1 MTAFSANL
9 NKIAL
14 LRNTRDNGIPD
25 LRHFARMCISAGA
38 AGITVHP
45 RPDER
50 HTRPSDVRELRQ
62 LTREAG
68 VEFNIEGYP
77 TNDFLRL
84 VHDVRPEQCTLVPD
98 APDQKTSDH
107 GWDVVAHGSLLQQ
120 VIAPLRAARIRVSL
134 FMDPA
139 PELLRLVPATGA
151 HRIELY
157 TEPYARAFPT
167 IARDVSLAE
176 YAATASAAQ
185 QVGLQVNA
193 GHDLNLDNLG
203 PFLEAVP
210 SVEEVSIGHA
220 LIADALELGM
230 TEAVRR
236 YVAICQRTHQPAV

>member
-1 MTAFSANL
+1 
-9 NKIAL
+9 
-14 LRNTRDNGIPD
+14 
-25 LRHFARMCISAGA
+25 
-38 AGITVHP
+38 
-45 RPDER
+45 
-50 HTRPSDVRELRQ
+50 
-62 LTREAG
+62 
-68 VEFNIEGYP
+68 
-77 TNDFLRL
+77 
-84 VHDVRPEQCTLVPD
+84 
-98 APDQKTSDH
+98 
-107 GWDVVAHGSLLQQ
+107 
-120 VIAPLRAARIRVSL
+120 
-134 FMDPA
+134 MDPA

-167 IARDVSLAE
+167 FARVVSLAE

-220 LIADALELGM
+220 LIADALEFGM
-230 TEAVRR
+230 TEAVQR